1 MSRRITEYRMTKSI
15 QQIKQDLNNL
25 ESTTA
30 KIAVE
35 LENLYENYLNS
46 LSHSAKQQLVLA
58 SYQICTQFYPQ
69 SFLRLSLSNRQN
81 LQQALRKIGIEIEP
95 ALSLIIEQKE
105 LDPQPQELNLM
116 AELIKNLPKPKRRKE
131 EKEDSVSEENENKI
145 AEVDFASIKAELEKI
160 EFIELEASSED
171 ELEPENTSSQKLP
184 KQEIDLKN
192 PEHLVLWHKQIERT
206 VKKTLDYTS
215 QKANRCLQDSGII
228 PDRIPSKIIDV
239 AIQADSNKGGRGSKL
254 KNSPNIIHLAIESE
268 QDKNKSKSP
277 KNIAQVS
284 LLRLRIAEL
293 EFGDPL
299 LNAQRGKLRN
309 LMGEISKLNSQYQI
323 IKQESDVAEAQAAWR
338 SSWYED

>member
-1 MSRRITEYRMTKSI
+1 MTKSI

-69 SFLRLSLSNRQN
+69 SFLGLSLSNRQN
-81 LQQALRKIGIEIEP
+81 LQQALRKIGIEVEP
-95 ALSLIIEQKE
+95 ALSLIIEHKE

-116 AELIKNLPKPKRRKE
+116 AELIKNLPKTKKRKE
-131 EKEDSVSEENENKI
+131 EKEDSVSEENANST

-160 EFIELEASSED
+160 EFIEIDASLED
-171 ELEPENTSSQKLP
+171 ELEPENTFPQTQP
-184 KQEIDLKN
+184 KQEIDFKN

-215 QKANRCLQDSGII
+215 QKANRCLQDLGII

-239 AIQADSNKGGRGSKL
+239 AIQADSNKGGKGSKL
-254 KNSPNIIHLAIESE
+254 KNSPNIINLAIESE
-268 QDKNKSKSP
+268 QDKNKSQSP

-309 LMGEISKLNSQYQI
+309 LMGEISKLNRQYQI
-323 IKQESDVAEAQAAWR
+323 LKQESDVAEAQAAWR

>member
-1 MSRRITEYRMTKSI
+1 MTKSI

-69 SFLRLSLSNRQN
+69 SFLGLSLSNREN

-131 EKEDSVSEENENKI
+131 EKEDSVNEENEKT

-160 EFIELEASSED
+160 EFIELDASLED
-171 ELEPENTSSQKLP
+171 ELEPENTASQKLP
-184 KQEIDLKN
+184 KQEIDPKN

-293 EFGDPL
+293 EFGDPV

-309 LMGEISKLNSQYQI
+309 LMGEIGKLNSQYQT

>member
-1 MSRRITEYRMTKSI
+1 MSQRITEYRMTKSI

-35 LENLYENYLNS
+35 LENLYQNYLNS

-69 SFLRLSLSNRQN
+69 SFLGLSLGNRQN

-105 LDPQPQELNLM
+105 LDPPPQELNLM

-131 EKEDSVSEENENKI
+131 EKEDSVSEENEKT

-160 EFIELEASSED
+160 EFIELDASLEA
-171 ELEPENTSSQKLP
+171 ELEPENISPQLP
-184 KQEIDLKN
+184 KQEINFNN

-206 VKKTLDYTS
+206 IKKTLDYTS

-239 AIQADSNKGGRGSKL
+239 AIQADGNKGGRGNKL

-299 LNAQRGKLRN
+299 LNAQRGKLHN
-309 LMGEISKLNSQYQI
+309 LMGEISKLNSQYKM

>member
-1 MSRRITEYRMTKSI
+1 MTKSI

-35 LENLYENYLNS
+35 LENLYENYLNF

-116 AELIKNLPKPKRRKE
+116 AELIKNLPKPKRRKQE
-131 EKEDSVSEENENKI
+131 REDNVNEENENKT

-160 EFIELEASSED
+160 EFIELDASLEA

-184 KQEIDLKN
+184 KQEIDFKN

-215 QKANRCLQDSGII
+215 QKANRCLQDSRII